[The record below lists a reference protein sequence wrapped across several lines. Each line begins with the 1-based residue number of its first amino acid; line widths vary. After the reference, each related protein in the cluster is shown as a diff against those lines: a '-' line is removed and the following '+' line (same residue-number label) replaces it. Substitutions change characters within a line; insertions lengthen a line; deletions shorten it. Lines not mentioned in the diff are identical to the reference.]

1 METSN
6 NYNTN
11 MVDLPDEMLLAI
23 FNKLNMVDVLY
34 SLVDVNKRFNRLILD
49 RFYIHNLDL
58 TVKRSLLERTS
69 RLDNQEFVAIC
80 KNILP
85 RIHHHIHKLTVP
97 SCSIEGIVNIDYPQL
112 QSLSLVN
119 FGQHKLLEYLTGKVH
134 FCSIYSLEH

>member
-11 MVDLPDEMLLAI
+11 ILDLPDEMLLAI

-49 RFYIHNLDL
+49 PFYIHNLDF

-69 RLDNQEFVAIC
+69 RL
-80 KNILP
+80 
-85 RIHHHIHKLTVP
+85 KLF
-97 SCSIEGIVNIDYPQL
+97 L
-112 QSLSLVN
+112 
-119 FGQHKLLEYLTGKVH
+119 
-134 FCSIYSLEH
+134 